1 MSSLPRRAALAAPL
15 VLAAAAG
22 SAGAAAAGSAAA
34 APAAG
39 RRAIAPTDAAYA
51 QAMEVTGARRLLFV
65 GGQTPVDA
73 DDAVPGTFREQALL
87 TWANVA
93 AQLKAA
99 DMTVAN
105 IVKFTIFLS
114 DRRYRGEAYETR
126 REVLGDHAPAMTIV
140 ICGIYREE
148 WLLEIEAIAAD

>member
-1 MSSLPRRAALAAPL
+1 MTRVPRRAALAAPL
-15 VLAAAAG
+15 LLAAA
-22 SAGAAAAGSAAA
+22 GAPAPASAAQ
-34 APAAG
+34 
-39 RRAIAPTDAAYA
+39 RRVIAPTDAAYA
-51 QAMEVTGARRLLFV
+51 QAVEVAGARRLVFV
-65 GGQTPVDA
+65 GGQVPVDEH
-73 DDAVPGTFREQALL
+73 DAVPTTFREQALL
-87 TWANVA
+87 AWANVA
-93 AQLKAA
+93 AQLRAA

-126 REVLGDHAPAMTIV
+126 REVLGGHTPAMTIV